1 MALRN
6 KCSKISRHS
15 ENHMGNDSKKKNVRC
30 GAATFFKKVIINSME
45 TFAMVFNAMTSVLLA
60 EIYQGD

>member
-1 MALRN
+1 
-6 KCSKISRHS
+6 
-15 ENHMGNDSKKKNVRC
+15 MGNDSKKKNVRC